1 MRDVDDDEQEIW
13 RLLISEFRLR
23 FRSYFVCGSAF
34 LALSCMLPSH
44 LLPPIIQRIPARY
57 ISNEISASIAGLKR
71 PNYKGQNLTESYKR
85 LEKSL
90 RGSGTDGRSASSSSM
105 TISRSKP
112 KPPQRMFHGLI
123 VPEVPKPPE
132 PDGL

>member
-1 MRDVDDDEQEIW
+1 MRDVDDDEQKIW

-34 LALSCMLPSH
+34 LVLSCMLPSH

-71 PNYKGQNLTESYKR
+71 PNYKGQNLTERYKR

-90 RGSGTDGRSASSSSM
+90 RGNGTDDRSASSSST

-123 VPEVPKPPE
+123 VPEAPKPPE
-132 PDGL
+132 PDGP